1 MEASF
6 LLVRTVPE
14 VALPPSRLVI
24 VIMLGLPVPAK
35 VYKRKV
41 SKLD

>member
-6 LLVRTVPE
+6 LLVRTGPE
-14 VALPPSRLVI
+14 AALPPPRLVI
-24 VIMLGLPVPAK
+24 VIMIGVPVPAK

-41 SKLD
+41 NK